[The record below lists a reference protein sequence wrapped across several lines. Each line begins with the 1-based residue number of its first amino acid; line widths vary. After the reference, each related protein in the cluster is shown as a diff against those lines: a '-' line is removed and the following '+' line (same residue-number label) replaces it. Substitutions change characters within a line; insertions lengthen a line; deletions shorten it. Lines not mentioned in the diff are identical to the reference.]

1 LKVRLQAEP
10 QLAATGELQ
19 LLRRMV
25 QSEGLADAVTA
36 VAELRRMGGASQPTW
51 RATSKPFQ
59 TEMFT
64 YIKQLVSYILHNHC
78 IISILD

>member
-1 LKVRLQAEP
+1 MRLQAEP

-36 VAELRRMGGASQPTW
+36 VAELRRMGIMGGASQPTW

-64 YIKQLVSYILHNHC
+64 YIKQLVSYLYIY
-78 IISILD
+78 IYIA